1 MDHGAVVQGYPKPT
15 KLFQKLMEA
24 FIFESFA
31 KGEIGKIYLTTVE
44 VDYCL
49 RTTTPH
55 HKYMWFSFS
64 LISISEIGPLKCN
77 GHLQKIRENNLP
89 FLYNV
94 R

>member
-1 MDHGAVVQGYPKPT
+1 MCTTHGVVVVQGYPKPT

-44 VDYCL
+44 ADYCL
-49 RTTTPH
+49 RPTTPH

-77 GHLQKIRENNLP
+77 GHLQKN
-89 FLYNV
+89 
-94 R
+94 

>member
-1 MDHGAVVQGYPKPT
+1 MCTTHGVVVQGYPKPT

-49 RTTTPH
+49 RPTTATP
-55 HKYMWFSFS
+55 
-64 LISISEIGPLKCN
+64 
-77 GHLQKIRENNLP
+77 
-89 FLYNV
+89 
-94 R
+94 